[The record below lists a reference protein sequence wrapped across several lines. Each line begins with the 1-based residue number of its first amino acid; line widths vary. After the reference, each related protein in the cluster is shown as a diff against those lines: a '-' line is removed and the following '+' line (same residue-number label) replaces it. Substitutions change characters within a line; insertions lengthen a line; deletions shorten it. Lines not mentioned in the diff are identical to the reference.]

1 MHIEKILI
9 TGANGMLGQKL
20 VDLFQDKPTYNVL
33 FTSNGASRLNPD
45 YDVNYQSLDI
55 TDRQSVLKIVSDF
68 KPDAIINCAA
78 FTHVDRCEDQI
89 EACEALNVNSVGYF
103 IDAIGDNTIK
113 FIHISTDF
121 VFDGEQDEPYTEEM
135 MVNPLSQYGL
145 SKKKSEDL
153 LLASSVDYLILRT
166 SFVYGVLYDNSRS
179 NFVLWSKSSLE
190 NNQSINVIS
199 DQFRAPTL
207 AEDLAF
213 ASFQAIN
220 SEEKG
225 IYHIVGPETFSIL
238 GLVNQVADFWSLDKS
253 LISPILTKDLNQK
266 AQRPLH
272 TNLSIDKAKKDF
284 DYTPMSF
291 SESLSIIDKQLNRKQ

>member
-1 MHIEKILI
+1 MQIEKVLI

-20 VDLFQDKPTYNVL
+20 VDLFSDKSAYNVL
-33 FTSNGASRLNPD
+33 FTSQGESRLNPD
-45 YDVNYQSLDI
+45 YDLNYQSLDI
-55 TDRQSVLKIVSDF
+55 TDRQSVLNIVSDF

-89 EACEALNVNSVGYF
+89 DACEALNVSSVGYF
-103 IDAIGDNTIK
+103 IEAIGDKTIK
-113 FIHISTDF
+113 FVHISTDF

-135 MVNPLSQYGL
+135 KVNPLSQYGL

-153 LLASSVDYLILRT
+153 LLASTVDYLILRT

-190 NNQSINVIS
+190 NNQNINVIS
-199 DQFRAPTL
+199 DQFRAPTF
-207 AEDLAF
+207 AEDLAL
-213 ASFQAIN
+213 ASFLAIN
-220 SEEKG
+220 SKQNG
-225 IYHIVGPETFSIL
+225 IYHIVGPKTFSIL
-238 GLVNQVADFWSLDKS
+238 GLVNQVADFWSLDKT

-272 TNLSIDKAKKDF
+272 TNLSIDKAKQDF
-284 DYTPMSF
+284 GYTPTSF
-291 SESLSIIDKQLNRKQ
+291 LESLSIIDKQLNRK